1 MKYPDGQPMK
11 YPDGQPMK
19 PGDKVK
25 LWEGCYGTVVA
36 SIDSDEFTEK
46 YPKEEW
52 DYLKAG
58 VLIDSDKA
66 GLIHYLE
73 PEKTLELLA
82 RG

>member
-1 MKYPDGQPMK
+1 MKYPDGK
-11 YPDGQPMK
+11 EVVI
-19 PGDKVK
+19 GDKVK
-25 LWEGCYGTVVA
+25 LWEGCVGTVVA
-36 SIDSDEFTEK
+36 SIDNGEYSNN

-52 DYLKAG
+52 EYLKAG

-73 PEKTLELLA
+73 PEKSLVLIE